1 MLLRFDAEV
10 DGTNPVNDIIDIGEV
25 KREETKSVLGD
36 MKSAKTPGIDSIT
49 ADPLKADTDTTV
61 NTLHGPEDWSK
72 GRIVKL
78 SKNEDLTSCGNWRG
92 FTLTSIV
99 AKVLGRVLIKRIVS
113 IVARTDAELRGEQPG
128 LRSGRSTTEQI
139 FVLIEQVVELN
150 SSLFLC
156 FVDYE
161 KAFESINRDILWQPR
176 SQGLSLTPPPRAR
189 ERDPGWVWSRATQNL
204 GGDKKFV

>member
-1 MLLRFDAEV
+1 
-10 DGTNPVNDIIDIGEV
+10 VNDITDIGEV
-25 KREETKSVLGD
+25 TREETKSVLGD

-49 ADPLKADTDTTV
+49 ADPLKADTDITV
-61 NTLHGPEDWSK
+61 NRLHGPEDWSK

-78 SKNEDLTSCGNWRG
+78 PKNEDLTSCGNWRG

-113 IVARTDAELRGEQPG
+113 IVAGTDAELRGEQPG
-128 LRSGRSTTEQI
+128 LRNGRSTTERI

-161 KAFESINRDILWQPR
+161 KAFESTDKQRHSLEDAR
-176 SQGLSLTPPPRAR
+176 S
-189 ERDPGWVWSRATQNL
+189 
-204 GGDKKFV
+204 